1 MLIING
7 HLVSNMFEFTAF
19 NMFLYIPPKRLS
31 NPYGNISCPIQ
42 IMAFVNA
49 ITQCGMP
56 LYTFRNRQT
65 DNRCQCDL

>member
-49 ITQCGMP
+49 IT
-56 LYTFRNRQT
+56 
-65 DNRCQCDL
+65 